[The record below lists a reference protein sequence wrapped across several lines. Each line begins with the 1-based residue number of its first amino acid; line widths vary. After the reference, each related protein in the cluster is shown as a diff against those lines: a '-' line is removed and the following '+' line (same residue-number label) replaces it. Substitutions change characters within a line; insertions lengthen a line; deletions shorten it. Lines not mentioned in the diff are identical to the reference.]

1 MRIGLV
7 TPAWPA
13 DSAANGIVT
22 AVAYLAEGLAANGH
36 DVAIVAI
43 TGEGQAEPPVLT
55 LPEPRPWTVLEKLSY
70 RLGRDIAAV
79 PVRADRIV
87 RAVHRA
93 IAEHGIEIL
102 VMEETRG
109 VVGFVQNRVPI
120 PVVVT
125 LHGPWI
131 FNPEVR
137 GPKRNSFPNRDRLR
151 REGEALRGCA
161 GITAPSESVLRDV
174 LDHYGITGKPAV
186 VIPNPMPLPPDAGTA
201 ASPASPDR
209 ILFVG
214 RFDLIKGAD
223 IVLEAFSRIHAA
235 HPEARL
241 SFVGPDVGLDHGD
254 GTVQQIADALAALPG
269 ALRGQ
274 IEYLGMLGKPEIDAL
289 RRTHGTVLVASRH
302 ETFGYTAIEAL
313 ACGKAVVS
321 TAVGGLAE
329 IIRDG
334 ETGLLVPAEDPDAMA
349 RACLRLIRDP
359 ALAVTLGDAARV
371 DIGAR
376 FAPRKVAARMAE
388 FLETVLD
395 GAGAASARG

>member
-13 DSAANGIVT
+13 SSAANGIVT

-43 TGEGQAEPPVLT
+43 TGEEQAEPPVLT
-55 LPEPRPWTVLEKLSY
+55 LPEPRSWSLKEKLSY

-79 PVRADRIV
+79 PVRADRIA

-109 VVGFVQNRVPI
+109 VAGFVCRQVPI

-131 FNPEVR
+131 FNPEAH
-137 GPKRNSFPNRDRLR
+137 GPQRNSFPNRDRLQ
-151 REGEALRGCA
+151 REGEAMQGCA
-161 GITAPSESVLRDV
+161 GITAPSGSVLREV
-174 LDHYGITGKPAV
+174 LAHYRIAGKPAV
-186 VIPNPMPLPPDAGTA
+186 VIANPMPVPPEA
-201 ASPASPDR
+201 APPADPAR
-209 ILFVG
+209 LLFVG
-214 RFDLIKGAD
+214 RFDRIKGAD
-223 IVLEAFSRIHAA
+223 VVLEAFARIHAE

-241 SFVGPDVGLDHGD
+241 SFAGPDVGLDRGD
-254 GTVQQIADALAALPG
+254 GKPQQIAEALAALPDPVRG
-269 ALRGQ
+269 A
-274 IEYLGMLGKPEIDAL
+274 IDYLGRLGKPEIDAL
-289 RRTHGTVLVASRH
+289 RRTHGAVLVASRH
-302 ETFGYTAIEAL
+302 ETFGYTAIEAM
-313 ACGKAVVS
+313 ACGRAVVS
-321 TAVGGLAE
+321 TAVGGLTE

-334 ETGLLVPAEDPDAMA
+334 ETGLLVPAEDPEAMA
-349 RACLRLIRDP
+349 GACLRLIRDP
-359 ALAVTLGDAARV
+359 ALAMALGDAARA
-371 DIGAR
+371 DIDAR
-376 FAPRKVAARMAE
+376 FAPRKVAARMVE

-395 GAGAASARG
+395 GAGPASARR